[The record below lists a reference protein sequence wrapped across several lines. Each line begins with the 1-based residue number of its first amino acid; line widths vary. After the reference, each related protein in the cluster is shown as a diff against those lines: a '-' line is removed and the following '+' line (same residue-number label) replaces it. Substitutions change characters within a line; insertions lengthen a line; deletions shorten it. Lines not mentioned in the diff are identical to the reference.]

1 MNTNMNIDLHV
12 IKQSV
17 LFNIISQISLHL
29 MSITLGLVYP
39 GLGVKLELNRHL
51 GFHLTQSYM
60 PSTMFVIVGWISFVI
75 PSDAIPGRMV
85 VCVTTLLTLTSMFDS
100 VRYVYT
106 FTNILSCTNIS
117 TFKLINIFI

>member
-1 MNTNMNIDLHV
+1 MNIDLHV